1 MTTGNWL
8 FSNCSHEVAGHNIQK
23 SDVLIAEILHG
34 EKVNSSSLFRTI
46 SCKVIT
52 CRHILIHNW
61 NLPGGSTW
69 IVVRDALS
77 LWHVK
82 QTELWHVAVR
92 FWKQKWLVRGSITPS
107 VYGYG
112 CLKGLELVNKCVSAL
127 NAMVCRTT
135 FTLLYTIICFTVN
148 IKKEHSNLTLVKD
161 YMQNMVIVP

>member
-23 SDVLIAEILHG
+23 SDVLIAEILHS

-52 CRHILIHNW
+52 CRHILISW
-61 NLPGGSTW
+61 LESSWWIYLDCCQGYIVTVACKADRAVACGSTFLE
-69 IVVRDALS
+69 A
-77 LWHVK
+77 
-82 QTELWHVAVR
+82 E
-92 FWKQKWLVRGSITPS
+92 VRGSITPS

-127 NAMVCRTT
+127 NAMPCRTT
-135 FTLLYTIICFTVN
+135 FTLLYTIIWFTVN
-148 IKKEHSNLTLVKD
+148 IKKEQSNLTLVK
-161 YMQNMVIVP
+161 Y